1 MTINIKMCE
10 NSKFSNRRKHVT
22 IRVIGCLMNKTF
34 DISQI
39 TLKKNG
45 RNIIKYDIVLPFS
58 KHPQNIDNSCNEEI
72 M

>member
-1 MTINIKMCE
+1 
-10 NSKFSNRRKHVT
+10 
-22 IRVIGCLMNKTF
+22 MNKTF